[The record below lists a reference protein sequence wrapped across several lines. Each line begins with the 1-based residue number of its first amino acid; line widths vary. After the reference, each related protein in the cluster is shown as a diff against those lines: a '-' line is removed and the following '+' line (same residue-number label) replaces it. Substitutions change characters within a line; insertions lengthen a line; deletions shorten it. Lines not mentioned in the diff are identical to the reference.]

1 MRPAVEEQVEAVFGH
16 TLFLD
21 RPTPKRLAAWRH
33 RAQQAAVNQ
42 AGYAFAPYE
51 AVKRDGVVERLA
63 TTVAGLIGES
73 STRRRGTARALIQAA
88 LAAQPGRGGIP
99 LLRAYDIGFRIRRLR
114 LLARRLADMEAVS
127 EDAALGPM
135 HDAIFESLAGY
146 LHCQRLEPLL
156 TLRPLARSMGGDAMP
171 LLDSIATAYDLA
183 GLDAQADQRLSTA
196 LAALPRPLRRPL
208 LLAYLGF
215 PFYDTATLPLLGGE
229 GMDEFDAIKVDRIA
243 PEDAATIRAGGA
255 EATLKGIQFNS
266 FGAFFSRAY
275 RENDYLWGRLH
286 GAERMIDIIVS
297 TLPMGSRLR
306 AGRLSAIKRAAFLAI
321 LDEEEPRL
329 ATAAALIA
337 QIRREIG

>member
-1 MRPAVEEQVEAVFGH
+1 MREAIYASLAAYLDRQRADQHPELGH
-16 TLFLD
+16 HVRRLRSGDAAPLLDALGAALDLTTLDGDTDRRLAHAFATLD
-21 RPTPKRLAAWRH
+21 RPMR
-33 RAQQAAVNQ
+33 RA
-42 AGYAFAPYE
+42 
-51 AVKRDGVVERLA
+51 
-63 TTVAGLIGES
+63 
-73 STRRRGTARALIQAA
+73 
-88 LAAQPGRGGIP
+88 
-99 LLRAYDIGFRIRRLR
+99 
-114 LLARRLADMEAVS
+114 
-127 EDAALGPM
+127 
-135 HDAIFESLAGY
+135 
-146 LHCQRLEPLL
+146 
-156 TLRPLARSMGGDAMP
+156 
-171 LLDSIATAYDLA
+171 
-183 GLDAQADQRLSTA
+183 
-196 LAALPRPLRRPL
+196 L

-297 TLPMGSRLR
+297 TLPMGARLR